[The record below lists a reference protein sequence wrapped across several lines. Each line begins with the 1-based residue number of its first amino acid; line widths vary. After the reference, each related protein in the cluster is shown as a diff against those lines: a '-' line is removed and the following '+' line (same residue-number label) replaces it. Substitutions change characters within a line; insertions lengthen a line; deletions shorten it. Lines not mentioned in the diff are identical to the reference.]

1 MKFGT
6 ITQTGLQLSSDISTL
21 PAQHSAN
28 IQIDVQTDE
37 DYAGYSAT
45 AQIGY
50 PTASGEYAT
59 HPVAVLENVMT
70 IPAECFQLD
79 GIMVISL
86 ALTNGSEL
94 VVTHPLHLAVV
105 GAPGASIV
113 LPPEDIWQQQVAAFV
128 QSYLST
134 EGITITATA
143 ETGAPGTEATVENTG
158 TGTNPVFKFTIPRGN
173 PGQNGSDGAA
183 ATIQIGTVTTS
194 EAGGNAEVTNSGSS
208 NAAVFDFVIPRGQT
222 GPAGAGVPAGGTAG
236 QTIVRT
242 ADGSTEWT
250 DFPSADIELDPDG
263 GLESGENGYGV
274 ELAGNGTRGGIVGT
288 TATSDQTEEIG
299 INSSGK
305 LLTRPQMMTLENY
318 TLPASAWVA
327 SSDYP
332 QYGWQADIPISG
344 INADY
349 SSDVIPSAATRAL
362 GLLAEQNRTIAGAVR
377 VYAETQPAQNMSILL
392 VRSWRG
398 TAW

>member
-28 IQIDVQTDE
+28 IQVDVQTDE

-59 HPVAVLENVMT
+59 HPVAVLEDVLT

-94 VVTHPLHLAVV
+94 VVTHPLHLAIV

-143 ETGAPGTEATVENTG
+143 KTGEPGTEATVENTG
-158 TGTNPVFKFTIPRGN
+158 TGTNPIFKFTIPRGQ
-173 PGQNGSDGAA
+173 PGQNGAA
-183 ATIQIGTVTTS
+183 ATIQVGNVTTS
-194 EAGGNAEVTNSGSS
+194 EAGGEASVTNSGSS
-208 NAAVFDFVIPRGQT
+208 TAAVFDFTIPRGQT

-242 ADGSTEWT
+242 ADGSTEWK
-250 DFPSADIELDPDG
+250 DFPSAEVELDPDG

-274 ELAGNGTRGGIVGT
+274 KLAGNGTRGGIVGT
-288 TATSDQTEEIG
+288 AATADQTEEVG

-305 LLTRPQMMTLENY
+305 LLTRPAAKVTTNKTL
-318 TLPASAWVA
+318 AAAGWVA
-327 SSDYP
+327 SSDFEQYP
-332 QYGWQADIPISG
+332 FQFTIGISG
-344 INADY
+344 MTANDFAEIVPAPET
-349 SSDVIPSAATRAL
+349 IEQGILAPICQTAAG
-362 GLLAEQNRTIAGAVR
+362 GLK
-377 VYAETQPAQNMSILL
+377 VYATEKPTAQMVIDSIVWWRPAA
-392 VRSWRG
+392 V
-398 TAW
+398 

>member
-6 ITQTGLQLSSDISTL
+6 ITQTGLQLSSDIGTL

-28 IQIDVQTDE
+28 IQIDVQLDE
-37 DYAGYSAT
+37 DYTGYSAT

-59 HPVAVLENVMT
+59 AGVAVLENVLT

-94 VVTHPLHLAVV
+94 VVTHPLHLAIV
-105 GAPGASIV
+105 GAPGASVV

-158 TGTNPVFKFTIPRGN
+158 TGTHPVFKFTIPRGN
-173 PGQNGSDGAA
+173 PGQNGAA
-183 ATIQIGTVTTS
+183 ATIQVGTVTTS
-194 EAGGNAEVTNSGSS
+194 EAGGEASVTNSGSS

-250 DFPSADIELDPDG
+250 DFPSADVELDPDG
-263 GLESGENGYGV
+263 GLESGADGYGV
-274 ELAGNGTRGGIVGT
+274 KLAGNGTRGGIVGT
-288 TATSDQTEEIG
+288 TATPDQTEEVG
-299 INSSGK
+299 IDSSGK
-305 LLTRPQMMTLENY
+305 LLTRPSAKATTNKTLG
-318 TLPASAWVA
+318 ASGWVA
-327 SSDYP
+327 SSDFDQYP
-332 QYGWQADIPISG
+332 YQFTIGISG
-344 INADY
+344 MTAADFAE
-349 SSDVIPSAATRAL
+349 VVPSPETIDQGVLAPICQTAAG
-362 GLLAEQNRTIAGAVR
+362 GLK
-377 VYAETQPAQNMSILL
+377 VYATEQPTAQMVIDSIIW
-392 VRSWRG
+392 WRP
-398 TAW
+398 TAV